1 MNNGA
6 CTVIWRIIKILVIKS
21 KVWSLMS
28 AFDFA
33 GYKKEQGHFDHWA
46 VCYAAKLSLSLR

>member
-1 MNNGA
+1 
-6 CTVIWRIIKILVIKS
+6 
-21 KVWSLMS
+21 MS